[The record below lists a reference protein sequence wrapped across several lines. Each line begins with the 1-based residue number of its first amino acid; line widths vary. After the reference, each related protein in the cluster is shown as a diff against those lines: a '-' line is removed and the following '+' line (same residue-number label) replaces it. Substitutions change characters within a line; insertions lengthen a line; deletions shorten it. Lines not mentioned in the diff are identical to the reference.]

1 MSILRN
7 LPGMTATLLPGYF
20 ALIMATGIVS
30 IACDMLDLRGLALV
44 LLGVNWAAFVV
55 LAGLTI
61 ARAIFYP
68 QRLLSDLAD
77 HQRAPGFFTVAAAIC
92 VLGSQDVE
100 LLGATG
106 IGLGLWWLGL
116 ILWGGI
122 SYAVFAVMAVRR
134 VKPTLADGIDGI
146 WLVAI
151 VSTQAVVTLRGLIDT
166 GTAPP
171 EVIQFLV
178 MAMFVGGGMLYIA
191 LIPLIFYR
199 LIFAPLRHE
208 AFRPPYWISM
218 GAVAITTLAGSIL
231 IMRADVW
238 PLLTPF
244 LPFLTGVTLA
254 CWAMASWWIPLL
266 VLLTGWRSV
275 CARGR
280 FGYNPAIW
288 AMVFPLG
295 MYAACT
301 HAFASAMGYSFLNP
315 VAHIAIWVAL
325 AAWGL
330 GMLGLL
336 RHLGRAAFAPAV

>member
-1 MSILRN
+1 MRRG
-7 LPGMTATLLPGYF
+7 LPGVTATLLPGYF
-20 ALIMATGIVS
+20 ALVMATGIVS
-30 IACDMLDLRGLALV
+30 IACDMLGLRGLALV
-44 LLGVNWAAFVV
+44 LLWVNGSAFAV
-55 LAGLTI
+55 LWGLTI
-61 ARAIFYP
+61 ARAIIYP
-68 QRLLSDLAD
+68 RRLLCDLAD
-77 HQRAPGFFTVAAAIC
+77 HQRAPGFFTVAAATC
-92 VLGSQDVE
+92 VLGSQGVE
-100 LLGATG
+100 LMGATK

-116 ILWGGI
+116 ILWGCVT
-122 SYAVFAVMAVRR
+122 YAVFAVMAVRHE
-134 VKPTLADGIDGI
+134 KPTLADGIDGI

-151 VSTQAVVTLRGLIDT
+151 VSTQAVVTLRGMIDI
-166 GTAPP
+166 GSAPP

-178 MAMFVGGGMLYIA
+178 MAMFVGGVILYIA

-231 IMRADVW
+231 IMRGDVW

-266 VLLTGWRSV
+266 VLLTGWRSLH
-275 CARGR
+275 ARGR
-280 FGYNPAIW
+280 FAYNPAIW

-301 HAFASAMGYSFLNP
+301 HAFARAMGYAFLDP
-315 VAHIAIWVAL
+315 VADVAVWVAL

-336 RHLGRAAFAPAV
+336 RHMARAILAPTA